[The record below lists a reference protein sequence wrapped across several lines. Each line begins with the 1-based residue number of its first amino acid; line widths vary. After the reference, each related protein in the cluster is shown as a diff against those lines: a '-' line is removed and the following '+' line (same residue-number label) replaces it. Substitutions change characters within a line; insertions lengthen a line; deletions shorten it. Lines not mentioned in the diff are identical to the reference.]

1 MMRELQRVVGKT
13 HNLMGSHKRG
23 MEARG
28 SMRSA
33 LVPVW
38 RPSLKATHMTVK
50 EIDTQE
56 REIHRRVKEKAF
68 QAIQVREVHMWET
81 RKTER
86 GKAFLP

>member
-1 MMRELQRVVGKT
+1 
-13 HNLMGSHKRG
+13 
-23 MEARG
+23 
-28 SMRSA
+28 
-33 LVPVW
+33 
-38 RPSLKATHMTVK
+38 MTVK